1 LLSALTVFRLLPR
14 GFTNTDLRAH
24 LAPLLDQPNLSPG
37 AMTYDL
43 RRLRQHGLID
53 RIPGSH
59 RYHVTDL
66 GWRTAQLFT
75 RTYTRLLRPGL
86 A

>member
-1 LLSALTVFRLLPR
+1 
-14 GFTNTDLRAH
+14 
-24 LAPLLDQPNLSPG
+24 
-37 AMTYDL
+37 
-43 RRLRQHGLID
+43 
-53 RIPGSH
+53 PGSH

-86 A
+86 AHLMTTSPTTPPAIRHRLDQLQTTFDDYARHANLIT